1 MLAHA
6 TLAFAA
12 NQCNLSLRCRILRAQ
27 NLYATMATAL
37 RFGVI
42 FALMQFVW
50 LIGEYLVG
58 LHTTYINLHSLY
70 TNLILVPSVAIMIW
84 GLFARKAELGGDLTY
99 VQALGQ
105 GLGVGA
111 TVGILSVG
119 IQYLFFTYINPNF
132 FADFIRYAVDN
143 QLATLDAAEAYFNF
157 INYAIQAAVF
167 APVAGLA
174 TNAIAG
180 LFLKTSWR

>member
-1 MLAHA
+1 
-6 TLAFAA
+6 
-12 NQCNLSLRCRILRAQ
+12 
-27 NLYATMATAL
+27 MATAL

-58 LHTTYINLHSLY
+58 LHTTYINLHPTY
-70 TNLILVPSVAIMIW
+70 TNLILIPSIAIMIW
-84 GLFARKAELGGDLTY
+84 GLFARRAELGGELTY
-99 VQALGQ
+99 LQALGQ
-105 GLGVGA
+105 GLGVGT
-111 TVGILSVG
+111 TVGLLSVG

-132 FADFIRYAVDN
+132 FTDFIRYAVDN
-143 QLATLDAAEAYFNF
+143 ERATVEAAEAYVNF
-157 INYAIQAAVF
+157 TSYAIQAAVF

-180 LFLKTSWR
+180 LFIKTSWR

>member
-1 MLAHA
+1 
-6 TLAFAA
+6 
-12 NQCNLSLRCRILRAQ
+12 
-27 NLYATMATAL
+27 MATAL

-58 LHTTYINLHSLY
+58 LHTTYINLHPTY
-70 TNLILVPSVAIMIW
+70 TNLVLIPSIAIMIW
-84 GLFARKAELGGDLTY
+84 GLFARKAELGGELTY
-99 VQALGQ
+99 LQALGQ

-119 IQYLFFTYINPNF
+119 IQYLFFTYVNPNF
-132 FADFIRYAVDN
+132 FTDFIRYAVDN

-157 INYAIQAAVF
+157 TSYAVQGAVF
-167 APVAGLA
+167 APIAGLA

>member
-1 MLAHA
+1 
-6 TLAFAA
+6 
-12 NQCNLSLRCRILRAQ
+12 
-27 NLYATMATAL
+27 MATAL

-58 LHTTYINLHSLY
+58 LHTTYINLHPTY
-70 TNLILVPSVAIMIW
+70 TNLVLIPSIAIMIW
-84 GLFARKAELGGDLTY
+84 GLFARKAELGGELTY
-99 VQALGQ
+99 LQALGQ
-105 GLGVGA
+105 GLGVGT

-119 IQYLFFTYINPNF
+119 IQYLFFTYVNPDF

-157 INYAIQAAVF
+157 TSYAVQGAVF
-167 APVAGLA
+167 APIAGLA